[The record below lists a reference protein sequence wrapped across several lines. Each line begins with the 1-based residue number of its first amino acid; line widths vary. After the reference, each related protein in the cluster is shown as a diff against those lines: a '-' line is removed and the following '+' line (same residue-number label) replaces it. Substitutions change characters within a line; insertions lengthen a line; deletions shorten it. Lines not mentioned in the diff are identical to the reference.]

1 MWTITAQNMEMD
13 EIMETNEIIKA
24 GYLTKVFG
32 DQKAVDNLSFT
43 VYRGE
48 TLGLLGPNGAGKTTT
63 IKMLIGLF
71 KPTKGRAIIGGYDVR
86 ENPIEVKKLF
96 GISPQELSFDHHLSI
111 EEDLYFYARLYDLSR
126 KEAKERVKETLKWAK
141 LDNHAKKIG
150 YQLSGGMQ
158 RRLFM
163 ARAMITDPPILFL
176 DEPTTGLD
184 PQSRHALWDYIFDL
198 KGRGKTIILTTH
210 YLEEAEMLCDRV
222 IIIDYGKKIAEGT
235 PDELK
240 QNLKAEKILS
250 ITPKNS
256 IGLRVIEEIKEF
268 SGVEN
273 AIWHDGSLK
282 IYLKDESVLELIVK
296 QILEN
301 AGILEM
307 DIKRASL
314 EDVFLHLTGRELR
327 E

>member
-1 MWTITAQNMEMD
+1 ME
-13 EIMETNEIIKA
+13 EIIKA
-24 GYLTKVFG
+24 EHLTKVFG
-32 DQKAVDNLSFT
+32 NQKVVDDLSFT
-43 VYRGE
+43 VHRGE
-48 TLGLLGPNGAGKTTT
+48 ILGLLGPNGAGKTTT
-63 IKMLIGLF
+63 IKMLTGLV
-71 KPTKGRAIIGGYDVR
+71 KPTKGRAIIGGYDVQQKPV
-86 ENPIEVKKLF
+86 EAKKLF
-96 GISPQELSFDHHLSI
+96 GVSPQELSFDHHLSI
-111 EEDLYFYARLYDLSR
+111 KEDLYFYARLYGLSR
-126 KEAKERVKETLKWAK
+126 KEAKERVRETLRWAR
-141 LDNHAKKIG
+141 LESHAEKIG

-158 RRLFM
+158 RRLLM
-163 ARAMITDPPILFL
+163 ARAMVTDPPILFL

-184 PQSRHALWDYIFDL
+184 PQSRHALWDYILDL
-198 KGRGKTIILTTH
+198 KDRGKTIILTTH

-240 QNLKAEKILS
+240 HILKVENIVTIK
-250 ITPKNS
+250 PRNS
-256 IGLRVIEEIKEF
+256 ISRRVIEEIKEF
-268 SGVEN
+268 TGVED
-273 AIWHDGSLK
+273 AIWHDSSLR

-296 QILEN
+296 QVLEN

>member
-1 MWTITAQNMEMD
+1 ME
-13 EIMETNEIIKA
+13 EIIKA
-24 GYLTKVFG
+24 EHLTKVFG
-32 DQKAVDNLSFT
+32 NQKVVDDLSFT
-43 VYRGE
+43 VHRGE
-48 TLGLLGPNGAGKTTT
+48 ILGLLGPNGAGKTTT
-63 IKMLIGLF
+63 IKMLTGLV
-71 KPTKGRAIIGGYDVR
+71 KPTKGRAIIGGYDVQQKPV
-86 ENPIEVKKLF
+86 EAKKLF
-96 GISPQELSFDHHLSI
+96 GVSPQELSFDHHLSI
-111 EEDLYFYARLYDLSR
+111 KEDLYFYARLYGLSR
-126 KEAKERVKETLKWAK
+126 KEAKERVRETLRWAR
-141 LDNHAKKIG
+141 LESHAEKIG

-158 RRLFM
+158 RRLLM
-163 ARAMITDPPILFL
+163 ARAMVTDPPILFL

-184 PQSRHALWDYIFDL
+184 PQSRHALWDYILDL
-198 KGRGKTIILTTH
+198 KDRGKTIILTTH

-240 QNLKAEKILS
+240 HILKVENIVTIK
-250 ITPKNS
+250 PRNS
-256 IGLRVIEEIKEF
+256 ISQRVIEEIKEF
-268 SGVEN
+268 TGVED
-273 AIWHDGSLK
+273 AIWHDSSLR

-296 QILEN
+296 QVLEN

>member
-1 MWTITAQNMEMD
+1 MEM
-13 EIMETNEIIKA
+13 NEIIKA
-24 GYLTKVFG
+24 EHLTKIFG
-32 DQKAVDNLSFT
+32 DQKAVDDLSFI

-63 IKMLIGLF
+63 IKMLTGLI
-71 KPTKGRAIIGGYDVR
+71 KPTRGEAIIGGYNVQQK
-86 ENPIEVKKLF
+86 PTVAKKLF
-96 GISPQELSFDHHLSI
+96 GISPQELVFDHHLSI
-111 EEDLYFYARLYDLSR
+111 EEDLYFYARLYGFSR
-126 KEAKERVKETLKWAK
+126 KEAREKVNKTLEWAR
-141 LDNHAKKIG
+141 LDGHAKKIG

-158 RRLFM
+158 RRLLM

-184 PQSRHALWDYIFDL
+184 PQSRHALWDFIIDL
-198 KGRGKTIILTTH
+198 KERGKTIILTTH

-222 IIIDYGKKIAEGT
+222 IIIDHGKIIADNT

-240 QNLKAEKILS
+240 QILKVENILT
-250 ITPKNS
+250 IKPRNS
-256 IGLRVIEEIKEF
+256 ISLRVIEEIKEF
-268 SGVEN
+268 SGVED

-282 IYLKDESVLELIVK
+282 IYLKEERSLELIVK
-296 QILEN
+296 QVLED